1 LWASGAQNYS
11 QEAFWEIAKMGEH
24 PAPAP
29 TPRELE
35 VLRLI
40 CEGHSTKQV
49 AGLLGISVK
58 TAACHRMR
66 LMEKAG
72 VHDPINLLRWAI
84 QRGYVTVERPVPPVV
99 VPPQLPTAQWSLTL
113 GDRTTVGKL
122 TIAFQEYQRA
132 REKLEEYLS
141 ADAEGIGAGGDA

>member
-1 LWASGAQNYS
+1 
-11 QEAFWEIAKMGEH
+11 MGEH
-24 PAPAP
+24 PGPAP

-35 VLRLI
+35 VLKLI

-66 LMEKAG
+66 LMEKAN
-72 VHDPINLLRWAI
+72 VHDPINLMRWAI
-84 QRGYVTVERPVPPVV
+84 LRGYVTVERPTPPPL
-99 VPPQLPTAQWSLTL
+99 PPQLPTAQWSLTL
-113 GDRTTVGKL
+113 GDKTTVGKL

-132 REKLEEYLS
+132 RERLEEYLS
-141 ADAEGIGAGGDA
+141 TDTEGIESGGQT